1 MSYLLRFVLL
11 VYFFSV
17 SLASA
22 SMSEDNFYEQLKK
35 SPGYLDSFGGDTLH
49 VVGDDLVVMTG
60 ALNEWTLSM
69 YLLTN
74 LDGQNLTFADFY
86 EGDLDQVPRR
96 VRGSSGYNVD
106 SFITISP
113 LDTPFY
119 KRKYYIIM
127 RNLKLAAAIRTMEQ
141 NKKYSFFAYIRDA
154 NYFYGFEK
162 LNYVDRIPRLQGSI
176 VEYAP
181 ENLGTVKAS
190 SLNIR
195 KLDQPS
201 VVVDQVKRDRD
212 VPIYGSFADWYL
224 IGENRVVA
232 KKYIQ
237 QFPASMLWQE
247 IYSEMLDQFL
257 EVEKDQSKNFEEF
270 LNKTVKFENNK
281 VQNSLEL
288 QNALSSSDDFDRY
301 AEKFI
306 KVSKKLIEEG
316 ICLLN
321 DFKENGGWWKS
332 TTKDGNVYFTYCG
345 EAIIQNRIYFDVD
358 REEYFK

>member
-1 MSYLLRFVLL
+1 M
-11 VYFFSV
+11 

-127 RNLKLAAAIRTMEQ
+127 RNSELAAAIKTMEQ
-141 NKKYSFFAYIRDA
+141 NKKYSFFCLYSRCELLLR
-154 NYFYGFEK
+154 F
-162 LNYVDRIPRLQGSI
+162 
-176 VEYAP
+176 
-181 ENLGTVKAS
+181 
-190 SLNIR
+190 R
-195 KLDQPS
+195 K
-201 VVVDQVKRDRD
+201 
-212 VPIYGSFADWYL
+212 I
-224 IGENRVVA
+224 
-232 KKYIQ
+232 
-237 QFPASMLWQE
+237 
-247 IYSEMLDQFL
+247 
-257 EVEKDQSKNFEEF
+257 
-270 LNKTVKFENNK
+270 
-281 VQNSLEL
+281 EL
-288 QNALSSSDDFDRY
+288 R
-301 AEKFI
+301 
-306 KVSKKLIEEG
+306 
-316 ICLLN
+316 
-321 DFKENGGWWKS
+321 
-332 TTKDGNVYFTYCG
+332 
-345 EAIIQNRIYFDVD
+345 
-358 REEYFK
+358 